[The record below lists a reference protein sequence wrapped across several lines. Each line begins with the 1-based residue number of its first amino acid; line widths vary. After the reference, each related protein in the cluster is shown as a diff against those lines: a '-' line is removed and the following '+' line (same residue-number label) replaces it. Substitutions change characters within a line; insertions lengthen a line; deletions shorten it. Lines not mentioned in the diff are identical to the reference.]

1 MKVVKT
7 FLDDIERGKLIGNK
21 CNNCGQIM
29 LPPRKFCLKCGKSN
43 LEEIELTGKGK
54 IDVFTVIHVPPPF
67 MKDKAPYV
75 VAIVEMDE
83 GPKIMGRLIDIN
95 PEEPEKIK
103 SGMKVEFR
111 SLEENDKKVVAF
123 KAID

>member
-54 IDVFTVIHVPPPF
+54 IDVFTVIYVPPPF
-67 MKDKAPYV
+67 MKDKAPYI

-83 GPKIMGRLIDIN
+83 GPKIMGRLIDI
-95 PEEPEKIK
+95 PLAKIK
-103 SGMKVEFR
+103 SGKKVEFK
-111 SLEENDKKVVAF
+111 SLEENGRKIIAF
-123 KAID
+123 RPID